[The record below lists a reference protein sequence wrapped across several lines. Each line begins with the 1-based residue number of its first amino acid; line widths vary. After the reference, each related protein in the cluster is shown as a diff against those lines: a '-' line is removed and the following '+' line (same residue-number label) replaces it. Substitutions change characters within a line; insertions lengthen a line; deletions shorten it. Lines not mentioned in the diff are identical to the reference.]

1 MLFPVFLLYCFNLE
15 TVSGG
20 GWGYDL
26 IVLNVTISMDDQM
39 YARAADFLFEVG
51 VLAKTPRSGI
61 YFLGEG
67 RQSVAEHL
75 NRAAYIGFVLGQM
88 AGSVNTAKIV
98 QMCLFHDLLETRV
111 SDLNYVHQQYVSIDV
126 VSVWDDILSPV
137 SFGGAIQ
144 VLMDEYHARQTLESI
159 IAKDADNLEWIIT
172 LKEIY
177 DIGNTR
183 VLATIENAQLRLKS
197 PAAQRLATA
206 IMAGKSDQWYNSTKP
221 KQWWVARKR

>member
-1 MLFPVFLLYCFNLE
+1 
-15 TVSGG
+15 
-20 GWGYDL
+20 
-26 IVLNVTISMDDQM
+26 MDDQM
-39 YARAADFLFEVG
+39 YACAADFLFEVG

-75 NRAAYIGFVLGQM
+75 SRAAYIGFVLGQM
-88 AGSVNTAKIV
+88 TGAVNTSKIV
-98 QMCLFHDLLETRV
+98 QMCLFHDLLETRI
-111 SDLNYVHQQYVSIDV
+111 SDLNYIHQQYVSVDV

-144 VLMDEYHARQTLESI
+144 VLMDEYHARQTLESV

-183 VLATIENAQLRLKS
+183 VLSTIENAQLRLKS
-197 PAAQRLATA
+197 PAAQKLATA
-206 IMAGKSDQWYNSTKP
+206 ILAGKSDQWYNSTKP
-221 KQWWVARKR
+221 KQWWVARKRWAPG